1 MKKIVFLSLALSA
14 CTSVFAQDV
23 DYNAII
29 LPANAQNVSFEE
41 KLVQLAWRNDPNN
54 QMIIKQSSSAAIDT
68 KIATWNWLNYI
79 EVRSNINEFVLDPSS
94 DPLGR
99 ANFYPKYN
107 ISFAVP
113 LGTLGTNGLEV
124 KKRRIAASIADD
136 RVKAQKLAVRA
147 EVLARYAR
155 YQLAEQKYKIQK
167 ETTDQSDV
175 NYKYTEQRFKDG
187 QEDLQMYNSI
197 LERNTNQKLRLAE
210 VIAELKIAK
219 YQVEEMIGTKLENVP
234 Q

>member
-14 CTSVFAQDV
+14 CTCVFAQDV

-54 QMIIKQSSSAAIDT
+54 QMVIKQFTSANIDT
-68 KIATWNWLNYI
+68 KIATWNWLNYV

-94 DPLGR
+94 DPQNR
-99 ANFYPKYN
+99 AQFYPKYN
-107 ISFAVP
+107 ISIGVP
-113 LGTLGTNGLEV
+113 LGSLGINGLEV

-136 RVKAQKLAVRA
+136 RVKAQKLAVRST
-147 EVLARYAR
+147 VLTLYAR

-175 NYKYTEQRFKDG
+175 NYRYTEQRFKDG

-219 YQVEEMIGTKLENVP
+219 YELEQMIGTKLENVP

>member
-14 CTSVFAQDV
+14 CTSAFAQDV

-29 LPANAQNVSFEE
+29 LPANAQNMSFEE

-54 QMIIKQSSSAAIDT
+54 QMIIKQASASNVDI

-79 EVRSNINEFVLDPSS
+79 EVRSNINEFVLDPSQ
-94 DPLGR
+94 DILNR
-99 ANFYPKYN
+99 AQFYPKYN
-107 ISFAVP
+107 ISIGVP
-113 LGTLGTNGLEV
+113 LGSLGINGLEV

-136 RVKAQKLAVRA
+136 RVKAQKLAVRS
-147 EVLARYAR
+147 EVLTRYTR

-175 NYKYTEQRFKDG
+175 NYRYTEQRFKDG

-219 YQVEEMIGTKLENVP
+219 YELEEMIGTKLENVP

>member
-54 QMIIKQSSSAAIDT
+54 QMIIKQASSANIDI

-79 EVRSNINEFVLDPSS
+79 EVRSNVNEFVLDPGS

-99 ANFYPKYN
+99 AAFYPKYN
-107 ISFAVP
+107 ISIGVP
-113 LGTLGTNGLEV
+113 LGSIGINGMEV
-124 KKRRIAASIADD
+124 KKRRIASSIAED
-136 RVKAQKLAVRA
+136 RIKAQKLAVRS
-147 EVLARYAR
+147 EVLTRYAQ

-167 ETTDQSDV
+167 ETTEQSDV

-219 YQVEEMIGTKLENVP
+219 YELEAMIGTKLENVP